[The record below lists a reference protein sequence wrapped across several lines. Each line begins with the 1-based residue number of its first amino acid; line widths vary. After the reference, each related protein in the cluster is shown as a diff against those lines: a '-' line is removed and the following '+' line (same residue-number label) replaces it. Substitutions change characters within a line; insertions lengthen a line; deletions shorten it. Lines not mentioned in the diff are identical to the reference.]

1 MSVVPH
7 PRADAALACLAG
19 HGGQRH
25 EGRSFSSDL
34 SVDEAVLLKE
44 IGYEPRGLVVG
55 SAVYHIGIQYA
66 NWNDNQE
73 LGELTRAMYQA
84 RQEAVASMESHA
96 QQLGGQ
102 GVVGLKLDVR
112 VHQGAHALAEF
123 VAMGTAVA
131 NPEVRSSGIW
141 VSDLSGQDLY
151 LLVRAGYMPIG
162 LAFGACVYH
171 VARQRMGQWLG
182 QQSQNVELS
191 NYTSALY
198 EARELAMNRMQD
210 EAMRA
215 RAHGIVA
222 MRIEQKSH
230 IWGSHVI
237 EFLAVGTS
245 VRLVASEHR
254 KIAPEMAVSLGDEP
268 ADAGGETGA
277 APSQGSEGGGSG
289 EG

>member
-1 MSVVPH
+1 MSVMPH

-19 HGGQRH
+19 KSGERH
-25 EGRSFSSDL
+25 QGRAFSSDL

-73 LGELTRAMYQA
+73 MSDLTQAMYQA
-84 RQEAVASMESHA
+84 RTEALTSMERHA
-96 QQLGGQ
+96 QQVGGQ
-102 GVVGLKLDVR
+102 GVVGLKLEVQ
-112 VHQGAHALAEF
+112 VHQGGHPLAEF

-131 NPEVRSSGIW
+131 NPNVKSSGIW

-151 LLVRAGYMPIG
+151 LLIRAGYQPIG

-171 VARQRMGQWLG
+171 VAHQRLGTWIG
-182 QQSQNVELS
+182 QQSQNVELG

-198 EARELAMNRMQD
+198 EARELAMTRMQQ
-210 EAMRA
+210 EAQRV

-230 IWGSHVI
+230 MWGSHVI
-237 EFLAVGTS
+237 EFLAIGTS
-245 VRLVASEHR
+245 VKLVAAEHR
-254 KIAPEMAVSLGDEP
+254 MIAPELSVSLDDEPVVDEP
-268 ADAGGETGA
+268 APASGGA
-277 APSQGSEGGGSG
+277 AEG
-289 EG
+289 